1 MAGVDEPVQEGLGDD
16 GVGEEGIPVAGRP
29 VAGDDQRASL
39 PLGDE
44 FVEVVGLGRGQL
56 AHGEVVEDEDVGAH
70 EFADAFLPCAVR
82 VAAGEVSEDAAGL
95 GEADVGA
102 LADGEVAEGLG
113 DVGLADADGAE
124 EDDRFAGVEPA

>member
-44 FVEVVGLGRGQL
+44 FVEVVGLGADSWRMAKSSRMRTSGRTSSRTRFSHVRSAWPPARSARMRLVL
-56 AHGEVVEDEDVGAH
+56 AK
-70 EFADAFLPCAVR
+70 
-82 VAAGEVSEDAAGL
+82 
-95 GEADVGA
+95 ADVGA

>member
-1 MAGVDEPVQEGLGDD
+1 
-16 GVGEEGIPVAGRP
+16 
-29 VAGDDQRASL
+29 
-39 PLGDE
+39 
-44 FVEVVGLGRGQL
+44 L

-113 DVGLADADGAE
+113 DVVLADVRFPRRAGSADQLVS
-124 EDDRFAGVEPA
+124 AG